1 MSDLANDLLIDLA
14 IDRYDR
20 HLPFFDGTLNLPEYP
35 KIRILQVGQTTT
47 LRDGT
52 DRHERMLQDGAYD
65 AAETSLASYIAAKAQ
80 GLPFTAIP
88 VFPRRL
94 FSQGQIFVNA
104 DSGIESPRDLEGRK
118 VALQSF
124 QTTLAVLAKGDLAT
138 EYGVDLQSISWRV
151 KQPDTVKIAGS
162 SQYDITPLPDD
173 ADLTD
178 LLCSGAVD
186 ALFYS
191 RTPSPPPA
199 RARKIRRLFNDP
211 GQEEAKFV
219 ERNGYW
225 PIMHLVA
232 LKESSVNKYPEL
244 PGTLMKMFNAADAL
258 SADFMA
264 DPNWSRMPWAKYT
277 IEAEADAFSRN
288 LWTSGLQANRANLE
302 RFIGYAADQGFIGTA
317 MDPEDLF
324 HPSVRDS

>member
-1 MSDLANDLLIDLA
+1 MIDLA

-20 HLPFFDGTLNLPEYP
+20 HLPFFDGTVTLPEDAG
-35 KIRILQVGQTTT
+35 IRVLQVGQTNN

-52 DRHERMLQDGAYD
+52 ERHERMLQDGAYD

-94 FSQGQIFVNA
+94 FSQGQIFVHS
-104 DSGIESPRDLEGRK
+104 DSGINEPRDLEGRS

-138 EYGVDLQSISWRV
+138 EYGVDLESISWRV
-151 KQPDTVKIAGS
+151 KTPDAVKTKGDS
-162 SQYDITPLPDD
+162 PYDITRLPDG

-178 LLCSGAVD
+178 LLCTGEVD

-199 RARKIRRLFNDP
+199 LAGTIRRLFDDP
-211 GQEEAKFV
+211 GQEEARFV
-219 ERNGYW
+219 ARNGYW

-232 LKESSVNKYPEL
+232 LKDSSVEQFPDL
-244 PGTLMKMFNAADAL
+244 PAILMKAFETAETL
-258 SADFMA
+258 SAAYLA

-277 IEAEADAFSRN
+277 LENEAAAFGRN
-288 LWTSGLQANRANLE
+288 LWTAGLQANRANLE
-302 RFIGYAADQGFIGTA
+302 RFIGYAADQGLVGGA
-317 MDPEDLF
+317 MQPEDLF
-324 HPSVRDS
+324 HPTVQDT

>member
-1 MSDLANDLLIDLA
+1 MIDLA

-20 HLPFFDGTLNLPEYP
+20 HLPFFDGTVALPEKP
-35 KIRILQVGQTTT
+35 GIRVLQVGQTTT

-52 DRHERMLQDGAYD
+52 DRHENMLQDGAYD

-94 FSQGQIFVNA
+94 FSQGQIFVNC
-104 DSGIESPRDLEGRK
+104 DSGIEKPRDLEGRT

-138 EYGVDLQSISWRV
+138 EYGVNLESISWRV
-151 KQPDTVKIAGS
+151 KTPDAVTNTGDS
-162 SQYDITPLPDD
+162 RYDITPLPDG
-173 ADLTD
+173 ADLTE
-178 LLCSGAVD
+178 LLCTGKVD

-191 RTPSPPPA
+191 RTPTPPPA
-199 RARKIRRLFNDP
+199 LADNIRRLFNDP
-211 GQEEAKFV
+211 GGEEARFV
-219 ERNGYW
+219 EGNGYW

-232 LKESSVNKYPEL
+232 LKDSTVEQYPDL
-244 PGTLMKMFNAADAL
+244 PTILMKAFETAESL
-258 SADFMA
+258 SADYLA

-277 IEAEADAFSRN
+277 VEHETAAFGRN
-288 LWTSGLQANRANLE
+288 LWTSGLKANRANLE
-302 RFIGYAADQGFIGTA
+302 RFIGYAANQGLIGEA
-317 MDPEDLF
+317 MDPGDLF
-324 HPSVRDS
+324 HPSARDS

>member
-1 MSDLANDLLIDLA
+1 MGDLTIDLA

-20 HLPFFDGTLNLPEYP
+20 HLPFFDGTLNLPDTP
-35 KIRILQVGQTTT
+35 KIRVLQVGQTTT

-52 DRHERMLQDGAYD
+52 DRHERMLQDGAFD

-94 FSQGQIFVNA
+94 FSQGQIFVNSN
-104 DSGIESPRDLEGRK
+104 SGIETPRDLEGRT

-124 QTTLAVLAKGDLAT
+124 QTTLAVLAKGDLAS
-138 EYGVDLQSISWRV
+138 EHGVDLESIAWRV
-151 KQPDTVKIAGS
+151 KTPDAVATDNLGRFDIAA
-162 SQYDITPLPDD
+162 LPDGSN
-173 ADLTD
+173 LTEQ
-178 LLCSGAVD
+178 LCTGAVD

-191 RTPSPPPA
+191 RTPTPPPSLA
-199 RARKIRRLFNDP
+199 GTIRRLFRDP
-211 GQEEAKFV
+211 GQEEARFV
-219 ERNGYW
+219 DRNGYW

-232 LKESSVNKYPEL
+232 LKESSVAKCPDL
-244 PGTLMKMFNAADAL
+244 PAILMKAFGNADAL
-258 SADFMA
+258 SAEYLA

-277 IEAEADAFSRN
+277 IEAEGDAFGRD
-288 LWTSGLQANRANLE
+288 LWASGVQANFTNLE
-302 RFIGYAADQGFIGTA
+302 RFIGYAANQGFVDTA

-324 HPSVRDS
+324 HPSVRDT

>member
-1 MSDLANDLLIDLA
+1 MGDLVIDLA

-20 HLPFFDGTLNLPEYP
+20 HMPFFDGTVNLPDNP
-35 KIRILQVGQTTT
+35 KIRVLQVGQTTT

-52 DRHERMLQDGAYD
+52 DRHERMLQDGAFD

-94 FSQGQIFVNA
+94 FSQGQIFVNSN
-104 DSGIESPRDLEGRK
+104 SGIESPRDLEGRI

-124 QTTLAVLAKGDLAT
+124 QTTLAVLAKGDLAS
-138 EYGVDLQSISWRV
+138 EYGVDLGSVAWRV
-151 KQPDTVKIAGS
+151 KTPDAVATENWGRFDIAA
-162 SQYDITPLPDD
+162 LPDG

-178 LLCSGAVD
+178 QLCTGAVD

-191 RTPSPPPA
+191 RTPTPPPA
-199 RARKIRRLFNDP
+199 LAGNIRRLFSEH
-211 GQEEAKFV
+211 GQEEARFV
-219 ERNGYW
+219 QRNGYW

-232 LKESSVNKYPEL
+232 LKESSVANCPEL
-244 PGTLMKMFNAADAL
+244 PAILMKAFENAEAV
-258 SADFMA
+258 SAEYLA

-277 IEAEADAFSRN
+277 TEAEAGAFPQN
-288 LWTSGLQANRANLE
+288 LWASGLQANRANLA
-302 RFIGYAADQGFIGTA
+302 RFIGYASDQGFIDRK
-317 MDPEDLF
+317 MEPEDLF
-324 HPSVRDS
+324 HPSVRNS

>member
-1 MSDLANDLLIDLA
+1 MTLSDDNMIDLA

-20 HLPFFDGTLNLPEYP
+20 HLPFFDGTVSLPKEP
-35 KIRILQVGQTTT
+35 AIRVLQVGQTNN

-65 AAETSLASYIAAKAQ
+65 VAETSLASYIAAKAQ

-94 FSQGQIFVNA
+94 FSQGQIFVHA
-104 DSGIESPRDLEGRK
+104 DSGINEPRDLEGRT

-138 EYGVDLQSISWRV
+138 EYNVDLGTISWRV
-151 KQPDTVKIAGS
+151 KTADAVKTEHRDQFDIA
-162 SQYDITPLPDD
+162 PLPQGS
-173 ADLTD
+173 DLTEQ
-178 LLCSGAVD
+178 LCTGAVD

-191 RTPSPPPA
+191 RTPTPPPA
-199 RARKIRRLFNDP
+199 LAGNIRRLFDDP
-211 GQEEAKFV
+211 GQEEAQFV

-225 PIMHLVA
+225 PIMHLMA
-232 LKESSVNKYPEL
+232 LKDSSVEQYPDL
-244 PGTLMKMFNAADAL
+244 PAILMKAFASAEML
-258 SADFMA
+258 SADYLA

-277 IEAEADAFSRN
+277 LEKEADAFGRN

-302 RFIGYAADQGFIGTA
+302 RFIGYAVDQGLVDEA
-317 MDPEDLF
+317 MAPEDLF
-324 HPSVRDS
+324 HASVRGT

>member
-1 MSDLANDLLIDLA
+1 MSDLVIDLA

-20 HLPFFDGTLNLPEYP
+20 HMPFFDGTIPVPDGPE
-35 KIRILQVGQTTT
+35 IRVLQVGQTTT

-65 AAETSLASYIAAKAQ
+65 AAETSLASYIAAKAR

-104 DSGIESPRDLEGRK
+104 DSGIETPRDLEGRT

-151 KQPDTVKIAGS
+151 KQPDTVESTGS
-162 SQYDITPLPDD
+162 SKYDIAPLPDG
-173 ADLTD
+173 ADLTEA
-178 LLCSGAVD
+178 LCSGAVD

-191 RTPSPPPA
+191 RTPTPAPA
-199 RARKIRRLFNDP
+199 RADRIRRLFSDP
-211 GQEEAKFV
+211 GQEEAGFV
-219 ERNGYW
+219 ARNGYW

-232 LKESSVNKYPEL
+232 LKESSAEKHPEL
-244 PGTLMKMFNAADAL
+244 PETLMKMFGAADAL
-258 SADFMA
+258 SAEYMA

-277 IEAEADAFSRN
+277 MEAETDAFGRN
-288 LWTSGLQANRANLE
+288 LWTSGLQANRGNLE
-302 RFIGYAADQGFIGTA
+302 RFISYAADQGFIGRA
-317 MDPEDLF
+317 MSPEDLF
-324 HPSVRDS
+324 HPSVRDT

>member
-1 MSDLANDLLIDLA
+1 MGDLVIDLA

-20 HLPFFDGTLNLPEYP
+20 HLPFFDGTLNLPHTP
-35 KIRILQVGQTTT
+35 KIRVLQVGQTTT

-52 DRHERMLQDGAYD
+52 DRHERMLQDGAFD

-94 FSQGQIFVNA
+94 FSQGQIFVNSS
-104 DSGIESPRDLEGRK
+104 SGIESPRDLEGRT

-124 QTTLAVLAKGDLAT
+124 QTTLAVLAKGDLAS
-138 EYGVDLQSISWRV
+138 EYGVNLESIAWRV
-151 KQPDTVKIAGS
+151 KTPDAVATENRGRFDIAA
-162 SQYDITPLPDD
+162 LPDG

-178 LLCSGAVD
+178 QLCTGAVD

-191 RTPSPPPA
+191 RTPTPPPA
-199 RARKIRRLFNDP
+199 LAGTIRRLFSDP
-211 GQEEAKFV
+211 GQEEARFV
-219 ERNGYW
+219 DRNGYW

-232 LKESSVNKYPEL
+232 LKESSVAQCPDL
-244 PGTLMKMFNAADAL
+244 PALLMKAFGSADAL
-258 SADFMA
+258 SADYLT

-277 IEAEADAFSRN
+277 IKAESDAFRRD

-302 RFIGYAADQGFIGTA
+302 RFIGYAADQGFIDHTIE
-317 MDPEDLF
+317 PEDLF

>member
-1 MSDLANDLLIDLA
+1 MIDLA

-20 HLPFFDGTLNLPEYP
+20 HLPFFDGTVTLPDDP
-35 KIRILQVGQTTT
+35 AIRVLQVGQTGN
-47 LRDGT
+47 LRDGIE
-52 DRHERMLQDGAYD
+52 RHERMLQDGAYD

-94 FSQGQIFVNA
+94 FSQGQIFVHT
-104 DSGIESPRDLEGRK
+104 DSGIEEPRDLEGK
-118 VALQSF
+118 TVALQSF

-151 KQPDTVKIAGS
+151 KTPDAVKIEGNS
-162 SQYDITPLPDD
+162 SYDITQLPDG
-173 ADLTD
+173 ADLTE
-178 LLCSGAVD
+178 LLCTGEVD

-199 RARKIRRLFNDP
+199 LTGTIRRLFDDP
-211 GQEEAKFV
+211 GQEEARFV
-219 ERNGYW
+219 ARNGYW

-232 LKESSVNKYPEL
+232 LKDSSIEQYPNL
-244 PGTLMKMFNAADAL
+244 PAILMNAFASADAL
-258 SADFMA
+258 SADYLA

-277 IEAEADAFSRN
+277 VEAETAAFQRN
-288 LWTSGLQANRANLE
+288 LWTSGLQANRDNLA
-302 RFIGYAADQGFIGTA
+302 RFIGYAADQGLIGEA
-317 MDPEDLF
+317 MDPADLF